1 MFKPN
6 AAMCAMI
13 EELLSRA
20 SAAGFSINGEV
31 EYFPENY
38 RTTEYARIRAE
49 FVTHP
54 GAYIDFTFLPPDGL
68 SSGPECAVSYY
79 GPSGNFMC
87 MVYSDNIDAVMIN
100 YGRAMNAFSTD
111 FIGSLKNEG

>member
-1 MFKPN
+1 MSNPN
-6 AAMCAMI
+6 EAMRAMI

-31 EYFPENY
+31 EHFPENIM
-38 RTTEYARIRAE
+38 TTEYARVRAE
-49 FVTHP
+49 FVLLP

-68 SSGPECAVSYY
+68 SSDPECAVSYY

-100 YGRAMNAFSTD
+100 YGRALNAFSAD
-111 FIGSLKNEG
+111 VIGSMKNEG